1 MRKIQQNKKNKRNKR
16 NKRNK
21 QIDLFKFIVLSK
33 KSDEGHHEKLVKRVI
48 GSHST
53 SNNEGRFKYLLTKF
67 ELFSYEEQK
76 QFLKHVSASKRLK
89 VAHIIKLNRVFKS
102 RHLKEINRA
111 ANEPDNS
118 VKAIYCGP
126 HGTGDGA

>member
-1 MRKIQQNKKNKRNKR
+1 MRKIQLQKIQQNKR

-21 QIDLFKFIVLSK
+21 QIDLVKSIVFSK
-33 KSDEGHHEKLVKRVI
+33 NSDEGHHEKLVKRVK
-48 GSHST
+48 GSHLI
-53 SNNEGRFKYLLTKF
+53 SNNEARFKYLLTKF

-76 QFLKHVSASKRLK
+76 HFLKHVSASKRLT

-111 ANEPDNS
+111 ANEPDKS

-126 HGTGDGA
+126 HGPGDGA